1 MKHIIYFGKSL
12 LVIVIPI
19 VFAVVSAIVISAI
32 LSCVGVLTGHNTFV
46 NCFQTILDDVTFVT
60 SVISLFLWI
69 VYLMKES
76 ES

>member
-1 MKHIIYFGKSL
+1 MKNITYFGKAL
-12 LVIVIPI
+12 LMIVVPI

-46 NCFQTILDDVTFVT
+46 KCFQNMLDDVTFVT
-60 SVISLFLWI
+60 SVISLFLWM

-76 ES
+76 DV